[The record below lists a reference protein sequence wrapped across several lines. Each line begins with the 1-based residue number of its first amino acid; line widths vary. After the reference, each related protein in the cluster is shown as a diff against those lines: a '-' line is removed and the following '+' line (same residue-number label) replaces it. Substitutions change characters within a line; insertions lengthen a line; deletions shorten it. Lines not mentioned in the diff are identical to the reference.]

1 MSVKTNNIVFKTL
14 NNEYKSKKVSI
25 SMQLGAKTKVAD
37 NLLDGQILLSA
48 VFNGKDQ
55 KDHSN
60 IFRLEIELI
69 GYFQAESEQDE
80 NSFQKFL
87 NLNGIATL
95 MPFLRSSVADI
106 TRTAN
111 YGTIL
116 LPLINVHNLKNW
128 INRPTIIKQFLI
140 KQLIINMSFLCSA
153 HHIMSA
159 TLLSPKKINQQ
170 NIRW

>member
-1 MSVKTNNIVFKTL
+1 MGKFKTIKAIYNFNGYNINNIVFKAL

-48 VFNGKDQ
+48 VFNGKEQ

-80 NSFQKFL
+80 ISFQKFL

-116 LPLINVHNLKNW
+116 LPLINVHNLKKLD
-128 INRPTIIKQFLI
+128 KQTNNN
-140 KQLIINMSFLCSA
+140 KTVPDK
-153 HHIMSA
+153 A
-159 TLLSPKKINQQ
+159 TN
-170 NIRW
+170 N